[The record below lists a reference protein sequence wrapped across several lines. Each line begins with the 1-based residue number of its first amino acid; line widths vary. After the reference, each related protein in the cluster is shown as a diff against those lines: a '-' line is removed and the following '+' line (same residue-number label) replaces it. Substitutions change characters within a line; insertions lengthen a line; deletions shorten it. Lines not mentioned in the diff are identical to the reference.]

1 MNKNPSLYSLRFYL
15 CCVVI
20 FLHWHFWDQAFFMRH
35 SLLKSILLPLTDG
48 GFALDIFFV
57 LSGYFITYDLM
68 LSKLEPNTSFT
79 FKKKV
84 AVFYIKRVLR
94 IFPIYY
100 FLIAILFVVNW
111 TDLRENILYYITYNA
126 NFLVYKNAKWNN
138 LSHTWSLA
146 IEEQFYL
153 IWPFIILLVP
163 RKKLLITLIVLSSIS
178 IGCYLYAMKTNY
190 WLSILLPSCFFTFS
204 AGGILAILKI
214 FYPNYTNVKS
224 LNLLLIILLVLK
236 TVYNT
241 KIFNSPFLNFINDY
255 ERVIDVILALLII
268 NFFLL
273 KPKILNFT
281 ITSYLGK
288 VSYGLY
294 LYHYVITTQFVS
306 LFSENYLLNF
316 IIKFILLITISSI
329 SFELIEKKVIRYGGF
344 LIKNRVINI
353 VLKRNI
359 EISEQ
364 SNLHNK

>member
-35 SLLKSILLPLTDG
+35 SVLKTIFLPLTDG

-68 LSKLEPNTSFT
+68 ISKLAPDSSFT

-100 FLIAILFVVNW
+100 LLIAILFVVNW
-111 TDLRENILYYITYNA
+111 TNLRENILYYITYNA
-126 NFLVYKNAKWNN
+126 NFLVFRDAKWNN

-163 RKKLLITLIVLSSIS
+163 RNKLLITLITLSFVS
-178 IGCYLYAMKTNY
+178 IGCYVYAISANY

-214 FYPNYTNVKS
+214 FHSKYLEFKWI
-224 LNLLLIILLVLK
+224 NLLLFLLLLLK
-236 TVYNT
+236 FICFSR
-241 KIFNSPFLNFINDY
+241 IFNGTFFNIMNDY
-255 ERVIDVILALLII
+255 ERVIDVVLALLLI

-273 KPKILNFT
+273 NPNILNFS

-294 LYHYVITTQFVS
+294 LYHYVITTKFVS
-306 LFSENYLLNF
+306 LFSENFLLNF
-316 IIKFILLITISSI
+316 IIKFLLLIAISSI
-329 SFELIEKKVIRYGGF
+329 SFELIEKKLIQYGVY

-359 EISEQ
+359 EITEQ
-364 SNLHNK
+364 SRLHN